1 MSDYVYPFEKLD
13 VWHNARKLTVEIYRI
28 TKKFPK
34 DELFGITNQIRRAVI
49 SICSN
54 IAEGSGRKS
63 KKDQAHFTTMA
74 YSSLLELINQ
84 LIISVDLSFLSKTD
98 YDKTRTNIDQIARQL
113 NSLRNYQYSKTNNN

>member
-113 NSLRNYQYSKTNNN
+113 NSLRNYQYSKTNNK